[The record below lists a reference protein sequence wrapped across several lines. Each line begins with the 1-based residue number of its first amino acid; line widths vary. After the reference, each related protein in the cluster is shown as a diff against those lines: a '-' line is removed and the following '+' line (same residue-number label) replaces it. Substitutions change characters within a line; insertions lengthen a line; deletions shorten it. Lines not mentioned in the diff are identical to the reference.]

1 MRDIIISVLPIIWLM
16 FIEIM
21 LFQLGSHTSS
31 YPKLMNNGREGR
43 MEGATDS
50 GAVGQYFPGVVMI
63 WCWRDDTCSDFTG
76 RGALQAWARRAGAV
90 IFQCLYPVTSEQ
102 CLVHKRHLKVI
113 PLWIAKLKNKTEFV
127 HKGKGLI
134 LFELQRWDFAKIFQS
149 KHLIHVLPNIL
160 NH

>member
-1 MRDIIISVLPIIWLM
+1 MSFHCSRVSGPQRARWSKQFCVLVRDIIISVLPIIWLM

-113 PLWIAKLKNKTEFV
+113 CLVNKWTN
-127 HKGKGLI
+127 K
-134 LFELQRWDFAKIFQS
+134 
-149 KHLIHVLPNIL
+149 
-160 NH
+160 